1 MTYDFDYGSCNK
13 ITKEI
18 FMPTEFEVRQFIRM
32 NALQKDKL
40 YRTDR
45 ERFNQLKEAA
55 DKMFP
60 TNDDSAVGE
69 VVMKG
74 DR

>member
-1 MTYDFDYGSCNK
+1 
-13 ITKEI
+13 
-18 FMPTEFEVRQFIRM
+18 MPTEFEVRQFIRM

-60 TNDDSAVGE
+60 TSDDTASGE

-74 DR
+74 DK